1 MIQSEWGHDIELK
14 YTYKNETVGE
24 IKTYTLTK
32 EELEK
37 YKNNKNKLLSVKP
50 GLTGYW
56 AAYTTPEVTY
66 EQRINMELYYV
77 DNISLKLD
85 VKIFFKIRRIN
96 KYE

>member
-37 YKNNKNKLLSVKP
+37 YLNERKEVKYR
-50 GLTGYW
+50 GGS
-56 AAYTTPEVTY
+56 
-66 EQRINMELYYV
+66 NG
-77 DNISLKLD
+77 
-85 VKIFFKIRRIN
+85 
-96 KYE
+96 